1 MTADTTAMK
10 MEADLREPGNDPIL
24 LAAIRAVQHGDSR
37 AFEHIMTATERR
49 VALLSWRILGDA
61 EEVKDA
67 MQETFLRVY
76 RHLGTFD
83 ERRDFMGWLFRIAVN
98 VCRDRLARSRKRT
111 RVFTNLDESESIA
124 AIAGSDDVHAS
135 LAAKQEL
142 EQLTRAVDTLPEKER
157 LALILRDVEQLP
169 TEQVAQILGSRPS
182 TVRVQIHSARAKL
195 RKLMEPWR

>member
-1 MTADTTAMK
+1 MTADTTVMK
-10 MEADLREPGNDPIL
+10 MEADLREQINDPIL
-24 LAAIRAVQHGDSR
+24 LAAIRAVQNGDSR
-37 AFEHIMTATERR
+37 AFEHIMTVTERR

-76 RHLGTFD
+76 RHLGSFD

-111 RVFTNLDESESIA
+111 RVFTDLKESESIA
-124 AIAGSDDVHAS
+124 AGEDIHAS

-195 RKLMEPWR
+195 RKLMEHWR